1 MQAECPANLFEDRT
15 DAGPAI
21 VGRLACRFLCAGITI
36 SIITLRHVSILQGNT
51 SIMLRSAVPLD
62 VYSSK
67 RRQVTLCVH
76 VQPVQGC
83 IGSHTAHAGL
93 DLRVVF
99 VPDGS
104 VRSTEDC

>member
-1 MQAECPANLFEDRT
+1 MEFVQGST
-15 DAGPAI
+15 
-21 VGRLACRFLCAGITI
+21 GIT
-36 SIITLRHVSILQGNT
+36 LC
-51 SIMLRSAVPLD
+51 SAVPLD

-67 RRQVTLCVH
+67 RRQAALCVH

-83 IGSHTAHAGL
+83 IGSQAAHAGL

-104 VRSTEDC
+104 TRSTEDC